1 MSEKKVIAQN
11 LNSSE
16 WQIYRGTGVPSKNVS
31 LPEPPP
37 WRKFDKK
44 VAKDDYDVPPILDKE
59 HNPFVVTNE
68 MKDLVNLA
76 IYLRRPL
83 IVTGAPGVG
92 KTSLAYDI
100 AYELNLGKVLEW
112 PITSRSTLQHGLYHF
127 DAIGRLHEVAIKQKR
142 QEPAES
148 SKNQPKEVRVEDFEK
163 EIGKYLRLGPLG
175 TALYP
180 RKRPR
185 VLLIDE
191 FDKSDFD
198 LPNDLLYVFE
208 KGEFIIPELKRL
220 AKDERKDHSEIEVGL
235 HDSGDGRVIVKDGEV
250 KCHEFPIV
258 IITSNEE
265 RELPAAF
272 LRRCLRLEIKQPG
285 KEMLTEIIRSHLKKY
300 SEEYPEKIPAIIDKF
315 VERKKFSQVST
326 DQLLN
331 AVRLMEKGVNLL
343 EDHGYLLEHVMAS
356 LGKLNQDQND

>member
-1 MSEKKVIAQN
+1 MSKKKI
-11 LNSSE
+11 LDRSRNSSE
-16 WQIYRGTGVPSKNVS
+16 WQIYYGTSVPSKDLN

-37 WRKFDKK
+37 WRKFGNG
-44 VAKDDYDVPPILDKE
+44 VTEDDYVVPPVE
-59 HNPFVVTNE
+59 YTPFVVTEE

-76 IYLRRPL
+76 IFLRRPL
-83 IVTGAPGVG
+83 IVTGVPGVG

-100 AYELNLGKVLEW
+100 AYKLNLGKVLEW
-112 PITSRSTLQHGLYHF
+112 PITSHSTLQQGLYHF

-142 QEPAES
+142 KEPTEDS
-148 SKNQPKEVRVEDFEK
+148 TDQQKEVRVEDIEK

-208 KGEFIIPELKRL
+208 KGEFIIPELKRI
-220 AKDERKDHSEIEVGL
+220 AKDDRKDHSEIEVGL
-235 HDSGDGRVIVKDGEV
+235 HDSGDSRVIVRDGEI
-250 KCHEFPIV
+250 KCYEFPIV

-272 LRRCLRLEIKQPG
+272 LRRCLRLEIKQPDR
-285 KEMLTEIIRSHLKKY
+285 EMLTEIVTFHLKKY
-300 SEEYPEKIPAIIDKF
+300 SEDYPEKVSKIIGKF
-315 VERKKFSQVST
+315 IEKKQANQVST

-343 EDHGYLLEHVMAS
+343 EEHGHLLDYVMAS
-356 LGKLNQDQND
+356 LDKLNQDQNA